1 MKALS
6 LIPLAIVACLGTTG
20 FAQTPS
26 QAKDLCLKWMTSDH
40 CDCAAGRLSP
50 KHLETYSRVMGAS
63 VEDDKE
69 AATAIMIEAV
79 GLDREKLNAL
89 NAAVQTV
96 MKQCPGGVNPAVVIA
111 NRSEAIRRNPRDLN
125 AVTARAEA
133 YFDQGDYPRAIADFG
148 AAIRLEPANPQF
160 WNSRCWARAVWGR
173 ELDLA
178 LADCNESLRL
188 LSGDSNTLDSRG
200 FVHLRRGE
208 FEAAIKDYD
217 AAIKSAEPGSESASL
232 YGRGLARLRMG
243 QTANGRAD
251 INAATAQDSKVAA
264 EFAGYGLAP

>member
-6 LIPLAIVACLGTTG
+6 LIPLAVVACLGTTG
-20 FAQTPS
+20 IAQTPS
-26 QAKDLCLKWMTSDH
+26 QAKDQCLKWMTSDH

-50 KHLETYSRVMGAS
+50 KHLETYGRFAGAW
-63 VEDDKE
+63 VADDKE
-69 AATAIMIEAV
+69 AATTIMIEAV

-89 NAAVQTV
+89 DAEVQTV
-96 MKQCPGGVNPAVVIA
+96 LKQCPGGVNPAVVIA
-111 NRSEAIRRNPRDLN
+111 SRSEAIRRNPKDVN
-125 AVTARAEA
+125 ALTARAEA

-148 AAIRLEPANPQF
+148 AAIRIEPANPQY

-188 LSGDSNTLDSRG
+188 LSGESNTLDSRG
-200 FVHLRRGE
+200 LVHLRRGE

-217 AAIKSAEPGSESASL
+217 AAIKSAEPGSESGSL
-232 YGRGLARLRMG
+232 YGRGLTHLRMG
-243 QTANGRAD
+243 QAAKGRAD
-251 INAATAQDSKVAA
+251 ISAATAQDPKVAA
-264 EFAGYGLAP
+264 AFARYGLTP